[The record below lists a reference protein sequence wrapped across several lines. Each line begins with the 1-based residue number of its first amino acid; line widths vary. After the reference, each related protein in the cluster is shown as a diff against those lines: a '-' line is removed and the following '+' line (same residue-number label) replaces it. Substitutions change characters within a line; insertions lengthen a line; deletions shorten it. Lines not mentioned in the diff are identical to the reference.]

1 MEMLQVRQI
10 AAAWRQEVD
19 AKAAVAS
26 GQHGPQR
33 LVAPRMR
40 SSVRVNEESGGAG
53 PSAPRMMGATC
64 LPEHD
69 IFRSMSPASLS
80 GIAYGACL
88 RV

>member
-1 MEMLQVRQI
+1 MVIQVRQI

-40 SSVRVNEESGGAG
+40 SSVRVDQESGGAG
-53 PSAPRMMGATC
+53 PSAPRMLGATC
-64 LPEHD
+64 LPERD
-69 IFRSMSPASLS
+69 IFCSMSPAGLS
-80 GIAYGACL
+80 GVRSL
-88 RV
+88 P